1 MSNTTSHTIMVIRS
15 RAAAAAVALLSM
27 SACAGSQRLESKSRQ
42 SEMITEEPTA
52 SQVLK
57 AAPKVQQGG
66 QVTENQRAEFE
77 RAVATYLKLR
87 KGGVLKNADCSDAA
101 APFKRLAEENP
112 SMLIARH
119 NEASV
124 YLECG
129 RREEAMRIEEDLA
142 RSNYAPA
149 LSQLGYVA
157 WRNGETAQA
166 ESFFSRAISADPQI
180 GSISARINLAQLMDE
195 KARRASGGERER
207 LIKEAQLHLRSVL
220 ALDGNSLQAYAT
232 LCFIYY
238 NQGLPDAAI
247 LIGRQSIKRAEEIAT
262 GRFEDE
268 VQAETATRATTA
280 RRGRGAKAAAA
291 DDEPRTKT
299 TQIAAGTGWTPE
311 MRRHIAVVH
320 NTLGLVSLNKKIY
333 SDAIASFKKAVEL
346 NPDLH
351 EARLNLAAVSL
362 KFRDYKTAED
372 NFAAVTM
379 AQPKNYDAV
388 IGYGVAL
395 RGNRKFDEAEQQYLA
410 AQKLDPSRADS
421 YFNLGLLY
429 QEYKGSEKPTLLK
442 AQEYYRDLLAHNP
455 PARLR
460 KDSEKRIKD
469 IDELFVALEEAA
481 KLQREAEELQKKA
494 EEQQKKMEEE
504 MKKQDDAAKKA
515 GTEPAGAQAPA
526 PAPGAPPAAP
536 APSTVAPP
544 PSTR

>member
-1 MSNTTSHTIMVIRS
+1 MSNTTMLTRS
-15 RAAAAAVALLSM
+15 RATAAALAFLSITG
-27 SACAGSQRLESKSRQ
+27 CAGSQRLESKSRQ
-42 SEMITEEPTA
+42 SEMVTEEPTA

-77 RAVATYLKLR
+77 RAVATYIKLR

-166 ESFFSRAISADPQI
+166 ESFFSRAISADPQT

-207 LIKEAQLHLRSVL
+207 LIREAQLHLRSVL

-262 GRFEDE
+262 GKFEDE
-268 VQAETATRATTA
+268 VQAETASRATTA
-280 RRGRGAKAAAA
+280 RRGRGAKAVAAA
-291 DDEPRTKT
+291 DDEPKTKT
-299 TQIAAGTGWTPE
+299 TQTAGTGWTPD

-320 NTLGLVSLNKKIY
+320 NTLGLVSLNKKSY
-333 SDAIASFKKAVEL
+333 SDAIASFKKAVDL
-346 NPDLH
+346 NPDLY

-362 KFRDYKTAED
+362 RFRDYKTAED
-372 NFAAVTM
+372 NFAAVTT

-395 RGNRKFDEAEQQYLA
+395 RGNRKFDEAEQQYVA

-421 YFNLGLLY
+421 
-429 QEYKGSEKPTLLK
+429 
-442 AQEYYRDLLAHNP
+442 
-455 PARLR
+455 
-460 KDSEKRIKD
+460 
-469 IDELFVALEEAA
+469 
-481 KLQREAEELQKKA
+481 
-494 EEQQKKMEEE
+494 
-504 MKKQDDAAKKA
+504 
-515 GTEPAGAQAPA
+515 
-526 PAPGAPPAAP
+526 
-536 APSTVAPP
+536 
-544 PSTR
+544 